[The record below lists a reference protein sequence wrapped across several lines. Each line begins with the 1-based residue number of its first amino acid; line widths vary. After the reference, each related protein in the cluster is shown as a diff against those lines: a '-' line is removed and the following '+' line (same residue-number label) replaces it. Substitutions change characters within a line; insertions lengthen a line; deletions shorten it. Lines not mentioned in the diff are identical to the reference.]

1 MQATQKGRMV
11 LSSEDKSHFA
21 ELLTPWKRIADSDL
35 EYVYYKNNNH
45 PPLRTLRKKESFF
58 QS

>member
-1 MQATQKGRMV
+1 MQAAQKGRMV

-35 EYVYYKNNNH
+35 EYVYYK
-45 PPLRTLRKKESFF
+45 K
-58 QS
+58 Q